1 MPRFL
6 VAKRLSI
13 CTKEP
18 IHYVTYGSGM
28 QTWDACP
35 QLSARFTEGSS
46 NDAQQLSQK
55 TEPCNALHL
64 KAELA

>member
-1 MPRFL
+1 MPEYRHRKNQLEPGMPRFLNL

-13 CTKEP
+13 CAKEP

-35 QLSARFTEGSS
+35 QLAGFTEGSF
-46 NDAQQLSQK
+46 
-55 TEPCNALHL
+55 
-64 KAELA
+64 